1 MGSGIETRIL
11 IFKSLPYGLVCY
23 DVVNLEGMF
32 FIVFFLLT
40 RRRFFANVFLGISAD
55 ISNYIDRRG
64 ILKVHKHTSFLRN
77 KENWLETVAD
87 VGFRRDDNTHFP
99 LRVKFQNRLG

>member
-1 MGSGIETRIL
+1 MGPLKVGSGTRTRIPV
-11 IFKSLPYGLVCY
+11 FKVSGSGLVCY

-77 KENWLETVAD
+77 KEN
-87 VGFRRDDNTHFP
+87 
-99 LRVKFQNRLG
+99 